1 LSSTPTA
8 IPALGAVGLLLLTAP
23 AAWAHDDHPAAAG
36 SPGWVPAML
45 RCVVLVGSA
54 AVWCVG
60 LLRPVTGQP
69 SRLTRRVALLAGL
82 LAAVGL
88 LVSVVVTGAAPA
100 LSMAQAV
107 LTVLVPLLLAHR
119 LVAAAAL
126 LLTGLISYEAC
137 AGHAATEF
145 AAGLVHAAAASVWL
159 GAVVLLAT
167 AGRDRAAASEPAA
180 ASGRSRPLR
189 RLTPCAL
196 AAAALVTVTGVVQA
210 WADGL
215 RLDTVTAGSTFGRV
229 VAAKAMLL
237 LVAVAAG
244 IAMSRQRWRL
254 VHLETS
260 GLAVALTAGAALA
273 AIPIP
278 PSPAAP
284 GVPLL
289 RTVALAG
296 STVPVTVVPQR
307 PGWNLVHAAGSDSS
321 AIMGVSTA
329 HTSPGWCRD
338 PVPPAAGLWCTCQ
351 LVTRRCGS
359 GAAAPLRDCG

>member
-1 LSSTPTA
+1 
-8 IPALGAVGLLLLTAP
+8 
-23 AAWAHDDHPAAAG
+23 
-36 SPGWVPAML
+36 
-45 RCVVLVGSA
+45 
-54 AVWCVG
+54 
-60 LLRPVTGQP
+60 
-69 SRLTRRVALLAGL
+69 
-82 LAAVGL
+82 
-88 LVSVVVTGAAPA
+88 
-100 LSMAQAV
+100 
-107 LTVLVPLLLAHR
+107 
-119 LVAAAAL
+119 
-126 LLTGLISYEAC
+126 
-137 AGHAATEF
+137 
-145 AAGLVHAAAASVWL
+145 
-159 GAVVLLAT
+159 
-167 AGRDRAAASEPAA
+167 
-180 ASGRSRPLR
+180 
-189 RLTPCAL
+189 
-196 AAAALVTVTGVVQA
+196 VTVTGVVQA

-329 HTSPGWCRD
+329 HTSPRWCRD